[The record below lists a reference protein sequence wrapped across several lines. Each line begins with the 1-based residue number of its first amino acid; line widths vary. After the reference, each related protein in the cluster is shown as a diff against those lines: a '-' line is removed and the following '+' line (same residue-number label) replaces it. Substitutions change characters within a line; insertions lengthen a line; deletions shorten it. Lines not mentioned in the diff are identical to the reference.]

1 MNLQCFASSVTV
13 PTERLSLNT
22 IIIII
27 AIAIIA
33 IIIAIAIAIAMLF
46 FRSWKHCLLYVFY
59 LMPAQIQNDDCMLE
73 RKKESSTVKTYS
85 TNFILDLDNFIKSY
99 LLQKSFT
106 YLGKKKTFIIA
117 TTHLRR

>member
-27 AIAIIA
+27 AIAINA
-33 IIIAIAIAIAMLF
+33 IIIAIIAIIAIIIAIAMLF

-59 LMPAQIQNDDCMLE
+59 LMPAQIQNDNCMLE
-73 RKKESSTVKTYS
+73 
-85 TNFILDLDNFIKSY
+85 
-99 LLQKSFT
+99 
-106 YLGKKKTFIIA
+106 
-117 TTHLRR
+117 